1 MKETAYVVK
10 LGGKLYMQSEFY
22 SFYPAT
28 TEHLLNAKFFD
39 DQKKAEKLARK
50 AHGTVIELHISDIS
64 ERKEIDSLKTERDE
78 AVKEL
83 EVLKK
88 AFSEIMAKK

>member
-50 AHGTVIELHISDIS
+50 PHGTVIELHISDIS
-64 ERKEIDSLKTERDE
+64 ERKEKILD
-78 AVKEL
+78 
-83 EVLKK
+83 K
-88 AFSEIMAKK
+88 AYALNFNQSKIR